1 MAKEPEKIGNVILKT
16 LSRMGFA
23 ERLHKQSAVIGW
35 KAIVGDTIAAETE
48 ALRIDGDT
56 IEIETLFGEGKIVQ
70 GRVAEID
77 FMKSRVVI
85 EE

>member
-1 MAKEPEKIGNVILKT
+1 MCLAAAYIGEGSEQPI
-16 LSRMGFA
+16 MQ
-23 ERLHKQSAVIGW
+23 E
-35 KAIVGDTIAAETE
+35 IAR
-48 ALRIDGDT
+48 LRIDGDM
-56 IEIETLFGEGKIVQ
+56 IEIETLFGEGKVIQ

>member
-1 MAKEPEKIGNVILKT
+1 MGEGSEKPI
-16 LSRMGFA
+16 MQ
-23 ERLHKQSAVIGW
+23 E
-35 KAIVGDTIAAETE
+35 IAH
-48 ALRIDGDT
+48 LRIDGDT